1 MTTQPHRQ
9 KSEPAQGLQDY
20 LAAFRRRRTLFILAG
35 GVLLGLSLAVA
46 VLGPATYKSRA
57 TILIEEQEIPSELVH
72 STITSYADQRIETI
86 KQQVMSRTT
95 LWKVVEQYNLYADLR
110 RTNAAEEVVQRFV
123 KDIAVEVISAD
134 VVNKRTQH
142 PTKATIAFTV
152 AYQSKSP
159 DVAQKIANE
168 LTSLFLGQNLKSR
181 ERQAQEATSFLQEEA
196 ENLSKHIGEVD
207 EKIAKFKHRASG
219 ALPELM
225 PLNLQLMNQS
235 DRELSDIDQQIRALE
250 ERKNYLEGELATIKP
265 NTPIMSVTGERI
277 LDSSE
282 RLRSLRA
289 QYAGASANMSP
300 DHPDIRKMKQE
311 IEALEKDTGQPPE
324 VEEASKQL
332 IDARASLATAS
343 ERLGSEHPDV
353 IQARRTIEA
362 LEREVQQLGSVPP
375 RKPML
380 RPENPSYINLQAQL
394 NSATSS
400 LKSLQKTREAVKRRF
415 QDYAARLEK
424 TPEMEPDYH
433 SLTRDRDT
441 SGQKYQDI
449 RSRLLEAKVSEGL
462 EVQRKGERF
471 SLIDPPRLP
480 ETPDKPNRPAIMI
493 LGFIL
498 ALAGGIGSG
507 AAAEALDNSIR
518 TPEQLARLTQSF
530 PLAVIPFMPN
540 ERDLSRAV
548 KRRLLIRGAGVGALV
563 TIIALL
569 HVFVMPLDELWF
581 AALRRF
587 WVEWVLSI
595 FEG

>member
-1 MTTQPHRQ
+1 MATQLRAPE
-9 KSEPAQGLQDY
+9 SEPVQGLRDY
-20 LAAFRRRRTLFILAG
+20 VAMFHRRRTLIVLTG
-35 GVLLGLSLAVA
+35 GVLLGLSLAA
-46 VLGPATYKSRA
+46 AFLWPATYKSMA

-110 RTNAAEEVVQRFV
+110 RTNPAEEVVRRFT

-134 VVNKRTQH
+134 VVDKRTQH

-152 AYQSKSP
+152 AYQSNSP
-159 DVAQKIANE
+159 DLAQKVANE

-181 ERQAQEATSFLQEEA
+181 ERQAQEATSFLQQEA
-196 ENLSKHIGEVD
+196 ENLSKHIGEID
-207 EKIAKFKHRASG
+207 EKIAQFKHRASG

-225 PLNLQLMNQS
+225 PLNLQLMSQS
-235 DRELSDIDQQIRALE
+235 DRELMDIDQQIRALE

-282 RLRSLRA
+282 RLRALRA
-289 QYAGASANMSP
+289 EYAGASANRSP
-300 DHPDIRKMKQE
+300 DHPDILKMKQE
-311 IEALEKDTGQPPE
+311 IEALEKETGQPPE
-324 VEEASKQL
+324 IEEASKQL
-332 IDARASLATAS
+332 IEARATLATVS
-343 ERLGSEHPDV
+343 ERLGKDHPDV
-353 IQARRTIEA
+353 VQARRTIAA
-362 LEREVQQLGSVPP
+362 LEREVRQLGSAPL
-375 RKPML
+375 RRPMG
-380 RPENPSYINLQAQL
+380 RPENPAFINLQAQL

-400 LKSLQKTREAVKRRF
+400 LNALRTTRTAVKQRL
-415 QDYAARLEK
+415 QDYAARLER
-424 TPEMEPDYH
+424 TPEMEPDYLF
-433 SLTRDRDT
+433 LTRDRDT

-471 SLIDPPRLP
+471 SLIDPPSLP
-480 ETPDKPNRPAIMI
+480 EKPDKPNRTAIVL

-498 ALAGGIGSG
+498 ALAAGIGSG
-507 AAAEALDNSIR
+507 AAAESLDHSIR
-518 TPEQLARLTQSF
+518 TSEQLAQLTQLP

-540 ERDLSRAV
+540 AQDLSRAL
-548 KRRLLIRGAGVGALV
+548 KRRRLLKGAGVGAFV
-563 TIIALL
+563 TILALL
-569 HVFVMPLDELWF
+569 HVFVMPLDVLWF

-587 WVEWVLSI
+587 GVE
-595 FEG
+595 

>member
-1 MTTQPHRQ
+1 MTTTTQLHSQ
-9 KSEPAQGLQDY
+9 ESEPVQSLQAY
-20 LAAFRRRRTLFILAG
+20 VAMFHRRRTLIVLAG
-35 GVLLGLSLAVA
+35 GVLLGLSLAA
-46 VLGPATYKSRA
+46 AFLWPATYKSMA

-95 LWKVVEQYNLYADLR
+95 LWKVVEQYNLYPDLR
-110 RTNAAEEVVQRFV
+110 RTNPAEEVVKRFSN
-123 KDIAVEVISAD
+123 DIAVEVISAD
-134 VVNKRTQH
+134 VVDKRTQH

-152 AYQSKSP
+152 AYQSNSP
-159 DVAQKIANE
+159 DLAQKVANE
-168 LTSLFLGQNLKSR
+168 LTSLFLGQNMKSR
-181 ERQAQEATSFLQEEA
+181 ERQAQEATSFLQQEA

-207 EKIAKFKHRASG
+207 EKIATFKHRASG

-225 PLNLQLMNQS
+225 PLNLQLMSQS
-235 DRELSDIDQQIRALE
+235 DRELMDIDQQIRTLE

-277 LDSSE
+277 LDSAE

-289 QYAGASANMSP
+289 EYAGASANRSP
-300 DHPDIRKMKQE
+300 DHPDIMKMKQE
-311 IEALEKDTGQPPE
+311 IEALEKETGLPPE
-324 VEEASKQL
+324 IEEATKQL
-332 IDARASLATAS
+332 IDARATMATVS
-343 ERLGSEHPDV
+343 DRLGKDHPDV
-353 IQARRTIEA
+353 VRARRTIEA
-362 LEREVQQLGSVPP
+362 LEQEVRQLGSVPL

-380 RPENPSYINLQAQL
+380 RPENPAYINLQAQL

-400 LKSLQKTREAVKRRF
+400 LNALRTTRTTVKRRL
-415 QDYAARLEK
+415 QDYAARLER
-424 TPEMEPDYH
+424 TPEMEPDYLF
-433 SLTRDRDT
+433 LTRDRDT

-471 SLIDPPRLP
+471 SLIDPPSLP
-480 ETPDKPNRPAIMI
+480 EKPEKPNRPAIVL

-507 AAAEALDNSIR
+507 AAAESLDHSIR
-518 TPEQLARLTQSF
+518 TPEQLVRLTQLS

-540 ERDLSRAV
+540 EQDLSRAV
-548 KRRLLIRGAGVGALV
+548 KRRRLLKGAGVGALV
-563 TIIALL
+563 MILALL
-569 HVFVMPLDELWF
+569 HLFVMPLDVLWF

-587 WVEWVLSI
+587 GVE
-595 FEG
+595 